1 MKRKLPNNSLRD
13 KMDATPQEFEE
24 AHWENLAAML
34 HEEEGLSRSQELK
47 QRNRFFGLLGALLF
61 FGAMA
66 GMFYFNKTE
75 KPVKATE
82 VSTVASSDTKKDLTA
97 KESETIAATE
107 SNVLQSKNIERPS
120 IEDSENQKIKTP
132 SLRKKN
138 IGTTAQKVSKNL
150 PIKDNKK
157 TRIKKSSSNN
167 NTAQGQDLRSN
178 DLIPTSKNKVV
189 ESIVKEAKQ
198 ELFFATA
205 LEKDKRT
212 TSNSKIFPNSSKEEA
227 KQGRQKTQS
236 TPLLETSILPLST
249 NASRK
254 LEFLSHQKN
263 PWKGPR
269 KKLRVGFLTGFN
281 FSNGKPGL
289 TIGVS
294 LERRLSPQWYLELD
308 MTYRGSHI
316 DIWEIDPANLMNHD
330 ETYFAKSINLLRY
343 RDFPLMIKWRPQ
355 QRFSFYAGP
364 KLAFLMQAAG
374 EVNTEVVLQDN
385 PSSPPLVERRVTQ
398 GIITPSTIRGL
409 RTVEWGAV
417 LGATVH
423 LDKNIGLGLRGHF
436 GITPIVDD
444 LARVPNPQKRNLDL
458 QFLVQLY
465 F

>member
-34 HEEEGLSRSQELK
+34 HEAEGVSRSQQLK
-47 QRNRFFGLLGALLF
+47 QRNRFFGWMGALLF
-61 FGAMA
+61 FAAMA

-75 KPVKATE
+75 KMVQATE
-82 VSTVASSDTKKDLTA
+82 VPAVASSDTEKYLTT
-97 KESETIAATE
+97 KESKSLAASE
-107 SNVLQSKNIERPS
+107 SNVLPTKKIETPR
-120 IEDSENQKIKTP
+120 IDGSENQKIKTP
-132 SLRKKN
+132 SLKNKN
-138 IGTTAQKVSKNL
+138 IGTDAQNVNKDL
-150 PIKDNKK
+150 PIKDNKQARLK
-157 TRIKKSSSNN
+157 NALSHKDTK
-167 NTAQGQDLRSN
+167 QGQDLRN
-178 DLIPTSKNKVV
+178 KDLIPPSKNKVE
-189 ESIVKEAKQ
+189 ESIAKEAEQ
-198 ELFFATA
+198 ELFSTTE
-205 LEKDKRT
+205 LEKQEQT
-212 TSNSKIFPNSSKEEA
+212 TSNSKNFPSSSKEEA
-227 KQGRQKTQS
+227 KQGRQKIQS
-236 TPLLETSILPLST
+236 ISLLESSILPVST
-249 NASRK
+249 SASRK

-316 DIWEIDPANLMNHD
+316 DIWEIDLDDLMNHD
-330 ETYFAKSINLLRY
+330 ETYFAKSISLLRY

-355 QRFSFYAGP
+355 QRFSFYGGP
-364 KLAFLMQAAG
+364 KFAFLMEAIG
-374 EVNTEVVLQDN
+374 EVNTEVSLQDN
-385 PSSPPLVERRVTQ
+385 PSSPPVIEQRVTQ
-398 GIITPSTIRGL
+398 GIINPSTIRGL

-436 GITPIVDD
+436 GISPIVEG
-444 LARVPNPQKRNLDL
+444 LASVPSPKNRNLDL